1 MNAYQESPYMED
13 LLSGLPLII
22 PASSRSPDPKKN
34 VGREVET
41 ATEKDQKKKKWVFG
55 STDIRCVE
63 DFSLK
68 VSCVFQLF
76 QVPEKDSEVT

>member
-34 VGREVET
+34 VGRKVEI
-41 ATEKDQKKKKWVFG
+41 ATELDKKQKWVFG
-55 STDIRCVE
+55 STDIRYVE
-63 DFSLK
+63 DF
-68 VSCVFQLF
+68 
-76 QVPEKDSEVT
+76 